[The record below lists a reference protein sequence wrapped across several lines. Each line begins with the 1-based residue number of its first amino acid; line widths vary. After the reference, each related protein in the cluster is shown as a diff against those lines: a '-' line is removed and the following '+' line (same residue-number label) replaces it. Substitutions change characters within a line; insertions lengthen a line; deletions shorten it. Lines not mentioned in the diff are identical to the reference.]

1 MQSIILAMN
10 HLSEENLRL
19 LRRAPLLSV
28 LVATIIS
35 IMKLYS
41 WVYTDSASI
50 MASLMDSLLDLS
62 TSIIN
67 YIALRASLAPPDH
80 NHRFG
85 HNKIEDLA
93 VFGQSIGFFASGI
106 FTFYHAAHHI
116 ANPKPIEH
124 VEIGISVMIISSIL
138 TFGLV
143 AYQSLVIKKTKSPLI
158 EADRLHYF
166 TDLLT
171 NLIIIFSLYFS
182 AKYVI
187 LDSLL
192 GILIACYIIQSSY
205 GLFVRATKNLIDEEM
220 NDKER
225 DKIIAI
231 IGKHEEVLGVHELKT
246 RNAGTK
252 TFIQFHLELDGDMS
266 LFDAH
271 EIADR
276 IMDEILKEFPGA
288 EITVHQDPAG
298 LEHNPP
304 YKEKL

>member
-1 MQSIILAMN
+1 MT
-10 HLSEENLRL
+10 HLSEANLRL
-19 LRRAPLLSV
+19 LRRAPLFSV
-28 LVATIIS
+28 LVAVIIS
-35 IMKLYS
+35 IMKFYS

-67 YIALRASLAPPDH
+67 YIALRAALAPPDH

-106 FTFYHAAHHI
+106 FTLYHSSYYMI
-116 ANPKPIEH
+116 NPKPLEH
-124 VEIGISVMIISSIL
+124 VETGIAVMIISSIL
-138 TFGLV
+138 TFALV
-143 AYQSLVIKKTKSPLI
+143 AYQSLVIKRTKSPLV

-171 NLIIIFSLYFS
+171 NLMVIFSLYFS
-182 AKYVI
+182 SKYVI

-192 GILIACYIIQSSY
+192 GILIACYIIKSSY

-252 TFIQFHLELDGDMS
+252 VFIQFHLELDGDMR

-271 EIADR
+271 DVADR
-276 IMDEILKEFPGA
+276 IMNEILKEFPGA

-298 LEHNPP
+298 LENNPP
-304 YKEKL
+304 YKEEL